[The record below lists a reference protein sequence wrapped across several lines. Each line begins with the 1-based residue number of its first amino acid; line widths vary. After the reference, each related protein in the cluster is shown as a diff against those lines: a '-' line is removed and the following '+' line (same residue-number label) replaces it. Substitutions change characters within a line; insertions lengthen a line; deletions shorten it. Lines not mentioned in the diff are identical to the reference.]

1 MYKTK
6 ILNVLTGK
14 EYKNKFETEEEANAE
29 IVRLLKKKHVL
40 TPARKILKGCDYYN
54 PELVES
60 EEAGVNA
67 FGDPVVFVNLK
78 ANYIAEV
85 TEVVGAEKK
94 KEDSRKRVEEA
105 RSMANASKLARE
117 DSMMVLDYFIG
128 LLNARKYT
136 RVQKRT
142 IATNVN
148 VRQAQGALMLG
159 DMDLAKTILK
169 DLKSDELI
177 KKSDVN
183 KTIKLINDLTL

>member
-29 IVRLLKKKHVL
+29 IVRLLKKKHVF
-40 TPARKILKGCDYYN
+40 TPTRKILKGYDYYN

-78 ANYIAEV
+78 ANYIA
-85 TEVVGAEKK
+85 EVVGAEKK

-183 KTIKLINDLTL
+183 KAIKLINDLTL